1 MCTSSRELLYPLRR
15 RYLEELWKR
24 KQSDVL
30 RFLLRVRT
38 WEYRHLPAVHR
49 CSRSTRPDKARRLGY
64 KKKQGFVI
72 YRVRV
77 RRGDRKRRVAKG
89 IVYGKPIHQGVRKQ
103 KSSNN
108 LRQVAE
114 ARVGRS
120 VCGNLRVLNSYW
132 VGQDSVYKYYEVIL
146 IDPMH
151 AAIRNDPRYKWICAP
166 VMKHRELRGL
176 TSAGRKSRGL
186 NRRGAG
192 NRKLMP
198 SRRANWRRR
207 QMLQLRRYR

>member
-1 MCTSSRELLYPLRR
+1 MRLRR
-15 RYLEELWKR
+15 LTCTLAPGREISAW
-24 KQSDVL
+24 SFVG
-30 RFLLRVRT
+30 F
-38 WEYRHLPAVHR
+38 HSIAVQ
-49 CSRSTRPDKARRLGY
+49 ARRLGY

-77 RRGDRKRRVAKG
+77 RRGDRKKRVAKG
-89 IVYGKPIHQGVRKQ
+89 IVYGKPCHQGVRKQ

-120 VCGNLRVLNSYW
+120 ICGNLRVLNSYW
-132 VGQDSVYKYYEVIL
+132 VGQDAVYKYYEVIL

-186 NRRGAG
+186 TRRGAG
-192 NRKLMP
+192 TRKMMP